1 MTNGDVIEPT
11 LPAAEE
17 VPSPTFLEEDSK
29 ADPLNESWHLTSLF
43 NLSGRYL
50 FRSCWPGEYFKIC
63 NFPFYS
69 LSNWCAV
76 ADPDFEISGGGGTV
90 IQTRD
95 KGGGAVS
102 KRLFSA
108 LWATVWSSKKPD
120 PSPRSA
126 AGVYWALISD
136 NLKFDDV
143 LIAQPFQ
150 LCLTNV

>member
-1 MTNGDVIEPT
+1 M
-11 LPAAEE
+11 
-17 VPSPTFLEEDSK
+17 
-29 ADPLNESWHLTSLF
+29 
-43 NLSGRYL
+43 
-50 FRSCWPGEYFKIC
+50 
-63 NFPFYS
+63 
-69 LSNWCAV
+69 
-76 ADPDFEISGGGGTV
+76 ADPDFQISGGGGTV

-95 KGGGAVS
+95 KGGGGGRAVS

-136 NLKFDDV
+136 NLKFDGV